1 LSVIVS
7 ATIVRLGPALG
18 GAGLPAPVSAGGT
31 GLARRKK
38 MAAAAMT
45 AARRMRRR
53 VRMRRVFMG
62 VTP

>member
-1 LSVIVS
+1 MDSV
-7 ATIVRLGPALG
+7 TIVRLGPPLG
-18 GAGLPAPVSAGGT
+18 GAGLPAPVSPGGL
-31 GLARRKK
+31 GWARRKK
-38 MAAAAMT
+38 IAAAAMT